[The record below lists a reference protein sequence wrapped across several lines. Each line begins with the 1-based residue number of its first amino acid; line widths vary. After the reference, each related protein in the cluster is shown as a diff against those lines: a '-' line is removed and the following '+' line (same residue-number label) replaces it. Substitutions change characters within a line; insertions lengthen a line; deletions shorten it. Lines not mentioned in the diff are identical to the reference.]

1 MIIKKSSFDTMFI
14 MLVMLAVVMPVFLA
28 KPILQASL
36 IFLLVRIIICKDFYP
51 YMKKKIIIFIL
62 FAPGILGAFLVSQEH
77 LVRFVGIMLIVLG
90 FPFLSF
96 KIKQFPI
103 LITSIL
109 ILIYLCVSQ
118 ILILQD
124 NQLMIDFR
132 DFGYKNEWSYAFDQY
147 GSVENIFREFID
159 FFKNDYIRAG
169 GLYYNPNVLG
179 VVILLYFFI
188 FNITWKNYNQII
200 AHDKKKII
208 KLFIYLSIFSLM
220 LFSIML
226 TKSRTVIISLLAFII
241 FQNLNISD
249 LIRLKLK
256 KKLIIPIFF
265 TIIILSIFIE
275 NIMKGIFTQTGS
287 ANIKIIVIFEYI
299 SQANIFDLLFGGKF
313 DRNLDAEYGNW
324 IVTSGFLGVLAF
336 FIFYKMVYRFAP
348 QTKAL
353 LISFLLIGIGNTL
366 FYNLVYVSILIPLF
380 IILSSFNIKDS
391 ENNYK

>member
-1 MIIKKSSFDTMFI
+1 MSIKRSLLDTILIII
-14 MLVMLAVVMPVFLA
+14 LMLAVVMPIFLA

-36 IFLLVRIIICKDFYP
+36 IFLVVRIIICKDFYP
-51 YMKKKIIIFIL
+51 YMNTKIIIFIL
-62 FAPGILGAFLVSQEH
+62 FTPGILGAFLVSQES
-77 LVRFVGIMLIVLG
+77 LVRFFGIMLIVLG

-109 ILIYLCVSQ
+109 ILIYLCVTQ

-132 DFGYKNEWSYAFDQY
+132 DFGYKSEWSYVFDKY
-147 GSVENIFREFID
+147 GRVENIFREFID
-159 FFKNDYIRAG
+159 YFKDDYIRAG

-188 FNITWKNYNQII
+188 FHIIWKNYNQII

-208 KLFIYLSIFSLM
+208 KSFIYLSIFFLIF
-220 LFSIML
+220 FSIML

-265 TIIILSIFIE
+265 TFIILSIFIE

-287 ANIKIIVIFEYI
+287 ANIKVVVIFDYI

-313 DRNLDAEYGNW
+313 NKNLDAEYGNW

-353 LISFLLIGIGNTL
+353 IISFLLIGIGNTL
-366 FYNLVYVSILIPLF
+366 FYNLVFVSILIPLF
-380 IILSSFNIKDS
+380 IILLSFNIKDS

>member
-256 KKLIIPIFF
+256 KKVIIPIFF

-275 NIMKGIFTQTGS
+275 KIMKGIFTQTGS

>member
-51 YMKKKIIIFIL
+51 YKKKKIIIFIL

-200 AHDKKKII
+200 AHDKKKLLNY
-208 KLFIYLSIFSLM
+208 LFIY
-220 LFSIML
+220 
-226 TKSRTVIISLLAFII
+226 
-241 FQNLNISD
+241 Q
-249 LIRLKLK
+249 
-256 KKLIIPIFF
+256 
-265 TIIILSIFIE
+265 
-275 NIMKGIFTQTGS
+275 
-287 ANIKIIVIFEYI
+287 Y
-299 SQANIFDLLFGGKF
+299 
-313 DRNLDAEYGNW
+313 
-324 IVTSGFLGVLAF
+324 FL
-336 FIFYKMVYRFAP
+336 
-348 QTKAL
+348 
-353 LISFLLIGIGNTL
+353 
-366 FYNLVYVSILIPLF
+366 
-380 IILSSFNIKDS
+380 
-391 ENNYK
+391 